1 MHYFKAE
8 GGGKNSSVYVNLK
21 NHLLTSSVSSVCLK
35 SQITTHTFPP
45 ILFGTVYNLSTGMC
59 VFNNINH

>member
-8 GGGKNSSVYVNLK
+8 GGENSSVYVNLK
-21 NHLLTSSVSSVCLK
+21 KHLLTSSVSSVCLK

-45 ILFGTVYNLSTGMC
+45 ILFGTVYNLYVC
-59 VFNNINH
+59 V